1 MNAFVSLESFYN
13 YNFFGPRKNPGNLVV
28 WLSSSVYNNSFT
40 EKFGNFCINIFTFQ
54 KREIGTNWYNGIS
67 ANSIIKPKFT
77 ICTTNWSCAI
87 FARFQK
93 FFMLPP
99 LNVSTFSLRVAIG
112 KWQFTIFS
120 ILKSISMRSVLI
132 QSSFS
137 SFYVCGDFIEL
148 QFGYCLL
155 IWVFHSR
162 GANNKIN
169 YLHEWSLRIV
179 YKDNISSFRDLL
191 KKG

>member
-1 MNAFVSLESFYN
+1 MLLYVFFKSTNPKLQPTVIRSRTCSINSILKYLNFKDSLNAFVSLESFYN

-40 EKFGNFCINIFTFQ
+40 EKFGNFCINIFSFQ

-67 ANSIIKPKFT
+67 ANSIIKPNFT

-112 KWQFTIFS
+112 KW
-120 ILKSISMRSVLI
+120 
-132 QSSFS
+132 
-137 SFYVCGDFIEL
+137 
-148 QFGYCLL
+148 
-155 IWVFHSR
+155 
-162 GANNKIN
+162 
-169 YLHEWSLRIV
+169 
-179 YKDNISSFRDLL
+179 
-191 KKG
+191 